1 MNVRIR
7 PIREAHAG
15 QFISLCSSCMHTQ
28 HAVCG
33 GLVISCGGVIAGI
46 VFVIAIRKFIMHSS
60 VRYVY
65 VYRCWSVCVCVHS
78 SLHGIVTPYV
88 VAGRSYGCAPIKSAG
103 ESGVVLGV
111 VSAIMGY
118 LCCSCM
124 KPMGVPKLIHAI
136 WCALIWIT
144 LLWFFATVIASS
156 AVVFSHLDFDATE
169 FASCNAPALPLGL
182 TAVSYVLL
190 ILFVLFC
197 SYFTYTC
204 LVKFE
209 ICTGTTEI

>member
-1 MNVRIR
+1 MLYV
-7 PIREAHAG
+7 
-15 QFISLCSSCMHTQ
+15 SSSC
-28 HAVCG
+28 
-33 GLVISCGGVIAGI
+33 I
-46 VFVIAIRKFIMHSS
+46 VLYTTYTV
-60 VRYVY
+60 VE
-65 VYRCWSVCVCVHS
+65 VCVCVCTFFIAWHCN
-78 SLHGIVTPYV
+78 TV

-124 KPMGVPKLIHAI
+124 RPMGVPKLIHAI

-209 ICTGTTEI
+209 ICKGTTEI